1 MIDRIPDRAIDVLL
15 YYRWVDRYVPR
26 AISARIGTRD
36 WRRRAGRARR
46 FDVIDLVRHLNVNTA
61 VHLPGNIQRQIAHE
75 LSRYSKAHLR
85 RVVVLVVGI
94 HIEDDPAWIL
104 GCGADAQAVE
114 ETFAQRFEW
123 KPLRQTGA
131 PDRSRRL

>member
-1 MIDRIPDRAIDVLL
+1 MIDRVPDRAIDVVL

-46 FDVIDLVRHLNVNTA
+46 HDVVHLVGHLNVNTA
-61 VHLPGNIQRQIAHE
+61 VHLPGNIQRQVAHE

-85 RVVVLVVGI
+85 RIVVLIVRI
-94 HIEDDPAWIL
+94 HIKDDAAWIL
-104 GCGADAQAVE
+104 GCRADADAVE
-114 ETFAQRFEW
+114 ETFAQRLER
-123 KPLRQTGA
+123 KSLRQT
-131 PDRSRRL
+131 